1 MGFCCLFSKKK
12 RYAYQVGKFHS
23 SYEVKR
29 VLVSEC
35 EVCSSRKIKTPD
47 FLSKEYQSFLCRP
60 AEEVIYDNPE
70 ERDSKALQYGG
81 GIGVKKLDIF
91 GDKEELED
99 DEYLLELT
107 YSYGDVEEDG
117 EWDL

>member
-1 MGFCCLFSKKK
+1 MLK
-12 RYAYQVGKFHS
+12 RYYK
-23 SYEVKR
+23 
-29 VLVSEC
+29 
-35 EVCSSRKIKTPD
+35 
-47 FLSKEYQSFLCRP
+47 KETF
-60 AEEVIYDNPE
+60 IYDNPE

-107 YSYGDVEEDG
+107 YSYGDVEEDD

>member
-35 EVCSSRKIKTPD
+35 EVCSSRKIKTLD
-47 FLSKEYQSFLCRP
+47 CLSKEYQSFFCRT
-60 AEEVIYDNPE
+60 AEEVIQISRAN
-70 ERDSKALQYGG
+70 
-81 GIGVKKLDIF
+81 GIP
-91 GDKEELED
+91 
-99 DEYLLELT
+99 LL
-107 YSYGDVEEDG
+107 G
-117 EWDL
+117 EIN